1 MCAATESSKEIN
13 QSPKNHGW
21 AVKAPHTPSLYCK
34 SPTIQAGQT
43 IDICNTGY
51 KIQDRKYMSAIEDT
65 KWEHCIAT
73 QQGLAIDYLQ
83 TFMPLSRGK
92 VL

>member
-1 MCAATESSKEIN
+1 MN
-13 QSPKNHGW
+13 
-21 AVKAPHTPSLYCK
+21 
-34 SPTIQAGQT
+34 
-43 IDICNTGY
+43 
-51 KIQDRKYMSAIEDT
+51 AIEDT

-92 VL
+92 ILYIDQSVNGMMT

>member
-1 MCAATESSKEIN
+1 MI
-13 QSPKNHGW
+13 
-21 AVKAPHTPSLYCK
+21 
-34 SPTIQAGQT
+34 
-43 IDICNTGY
+43 
-51 KIQDRKYMSAIEDT
+51 AIEDT

-92 VL
+92 VFCVSQSVDGMMT